1 MPEPQP
7 TPKVPE
13 KEVEPVKPVVTAQV
27 KRLANTGSE
36 TNNMAAVGF
45 ATLVAGI
52 ALVVRKRQ
60 REE

>member
-1 MPEPQP
+1 M
-7 TPKVPE
+7 
-13 KEVEPVKPVVTAQV
+13 TAQV

>member
-7 TPKVPE
+7 KPEVPG
-13 KEVEPVKPVVTAQV
+13 KPVMTAQV